1 MKGDLAMNKSIGLCL
16 VAWGDRRLCRR
27 RTIAGRFGNPFRV
40 PILATLFLLACGSN
54 GPAASAPDLAAGGS
68 PGSGGAT
75 GTGGANGAGG
85 ATAAG
90 GATTAAWRPFSD
102 DSPWNTPIGSNPTLD
117 PASKTLIADW
127 ETSSPY
133 GEHLDVNIKGY
144 SIPLFYADAT
154 TPTYSVRA
162 DVGGSGWTLDTY
174 ELLDKIDLSN
184 FRVIQLGTLYDNGN
198 G

>member
-1 MKGDLAMNKSIGLCL
+1 MNKTIGFCL
-16 VAWGDRRLCRR
+16 S
-27 RTIAGRFGNPFRV
+27 
-40 PILATLFLLACGSN
+40 TLFLLACGSN
-54 GPAASAPDLAAGGS
+54 GPAATAPDSAAGGS

-75 GTGGANGAGG
+75 VTGG

-90 GATTAAWRPFSD
+90 GTTTAAWRPFSD
-102 DSPWNTPIGSNPTLD
+102 DSPWNSPIGSNPTLD

-154 TPTYSVRA
+154 TLTYSVRS
-162 DVGGSGWTLDTY
+162 DVGGSGWTGSNGQNTTGTMPIPGNAVPDPDSDHH
-174 ELLDKIDLSN
+174 LLVIDKQQMKARWTPTNSSTRSTWPISA
-184 FRVIQLGTLYDNGN
+184 
-198 G
+198 